1 MLMDYQRLGERI
13 QSQRTRK
20 GMTQAQLGD
29 ATGYTSSHIGQLE
42 NARTTPS
49 LEAVVR
55 IANALEVTPDQ
66 LLFDSLDHPEIVY
79 MNKIEKRLNS
89 LALRPRITACE
100 MLERMMDLIQ
110 QAGES

>member
-1 MLMDYQRLGERI
+1 MDYARLGERI
-13 QSQRTRK
+13 QQNRVRK

-66 LLFDSLDHPEIVY
+66 LLYDSLECPELVY
-79 MNKIEKRLNS
+79 MHTLEKRLRS
-89 LALRPRITACE
+89 LAVRPRVIACE
-100 MLERMMDLIQ
+100 MLEKLLDFLEETQ
-110 QAGES
+110 SN